1 MVVIMAVPGSTVWVA
16 WVNPRSRVLQP
27 VGEDFTIKKAPNKA
41 FSWLKA
47 RVGAFSVIVL
57 YL

>member
-16 WVNPRSRVLQP
+16 WVNPRTRVLRP
-27 VGEDFTIKKAPNKA
+27 VSEDFTIKKAPNKA
-41 FSWLKA
+41 FSLLKA
-47 RVGAFSVIVL
+47 RVGASMIVV